1 MPLNR
6 EIMLASPFVVFW
18 RYRDD
23 SIHWVRLQ
31 TLGGPA
37 GMPSYKSVARHTGSS
52 SASVLNIL
60 NNFNVMTMQRD
71 RHSAKS
77 ALPRLPE

>member
-1 MPLNR
+1 
-6 EIMLASPFVVFW
+6 
-18 RYRDD
+18 
-23 SIHWVRLQ
+23 
-31 TLGGPA
+31 
-37 GMPSYKSVARHTGSS
+37 MPSYKSVARHTGSS

-77 ALPRLPE
+77 TLPPGSKVTNGREMGDTWWKLCVESLGNARP